1 MEFNKFKKAIQDH
14 FAKLSENADHVYEV
28 EVDKD
33 KMWNLYLDS
42 FPAGTNEI
50 YRERRE
56 YDCSCCRQ
64 FIRAIGNVVFIKDA
78 VVHTIWELTNL
89 GATFQPV
96 ADALDAFIKAHA
108 VTDVYISKFA
118 KIGTNKNHEQLSDG
132 TVKTWEHFYLELPS
146 KFVDKSQRSVGDLKG
161 PFRDTKNVFKR
172 SLEEITDDAVDTVL
186 ELIGQKS
193 LYKGEEWQHAL
204 EEFKKYKAMYAA
216 MPEELRDNFAW
227 EQSMNAGMAVGR
239 IRNHSMGTLLVNI
252 SQGMELDEAV
262 RKYEVIVAPTNY
274 KRPKAIY
281 TKKMLENA
289 KQTISD
295 LGYLSSL
302 GRRSASRPG
311 LIFSARWSGTSLLTR
326 RSSLGYM
333 RSRLRISSKTYSR
346 RLPRWR
352 LCWRIGMRP
361 IWSR

>member
-1 MEFNKFKKAIQDH
+1 MEFSNFKKAIQEH

-33 KMWNLYLDS
+33 ALWNLYLDS

-50 YRERRE
+50 YRKRRE

-64 FIRAIGNVVFIKDA
+64 FIRAIGNVVFIKDT
-78 VVHTIWELTNL
+78 VVHTIWELTDL

-96 ADALDAFIKAHA
+96 ADALDAYIKAHA

-118 KIGTNKNHEQLSDG
+118 KIGTNKNHEQLPDG
-132 TVKTWEHFYLELPS
+132 RVKTWEHFYLELPA

-204 EEFKKYKAMYAA
+204 EEFKKYKAIF
-216 MPEELRDNFAW
+216 L
-227 EQSMNAGMAVGR
+227 
-239 IRNHSMGTLLVNI
+239 
-252 SQGMELDEAV
+252 
-262 RKYEVIVAPTNY
+262 
-274 KRPKAIY
+274 
-281 TKKMLENA
+281 TKFSENTAKNLE
-289 KQTISD
+289 S
-295 LGYLSSL
+295 
-302 GRRSASRPG
+302 
-311 LIFSARWSGTSLLTR
+311 
-326 RSSLGYM
+326 
-333 RSRLRISSKTYSR
+333 
-346 RLPRWR
+346 
-352 LCWRIGMRP
+352 
-361 IWSR
+361 